1 MDQLRNLSVDGQIAL
16 LFVMLFGVLTIV
28 SVVAGLLALPA
39 YPWTGIALLGLG
51 YALHKGTVRD
61 EDDFIAVLA
70 VLGALGALAVIGE
83 GLWVEF
89 APR

>member
-1 MDQLRNLSVDGQIAL
+1 
-16 LFVMLFGVLTIV
+16 MLTLLTIV

-70 VLGALGALAVIGE
+70 VLGALGALAVVGE